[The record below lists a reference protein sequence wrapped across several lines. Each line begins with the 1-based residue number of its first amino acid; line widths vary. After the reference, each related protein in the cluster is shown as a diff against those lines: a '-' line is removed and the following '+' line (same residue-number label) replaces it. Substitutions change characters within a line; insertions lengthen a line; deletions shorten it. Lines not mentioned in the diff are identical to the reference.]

1 MVPSNKNKTKTK
13 TTTATRMNLK
23 KLIRKLLEN
32 LFILKMI
39 FDFQI
44 KYIRFTLNSRQELAI
59 C

>member
-13 TTTATRMNLK
+13 TTTVTRMKLK

-32 LFILKMI
+32 LFILKKI
-39 FDFQI
+39 FDLQI
-44 KYIRFTLNSRQELAI
+44 KYIRFAQNSRQELAI